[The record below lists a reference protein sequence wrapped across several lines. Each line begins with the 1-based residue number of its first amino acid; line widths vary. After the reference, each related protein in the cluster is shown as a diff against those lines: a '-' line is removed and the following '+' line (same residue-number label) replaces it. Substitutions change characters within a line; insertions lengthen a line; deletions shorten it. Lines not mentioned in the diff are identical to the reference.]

1 MSQAEELFNQA
12 YKLSVV
18 EEKHREAIELCRE
31 ALKLEP
37 DNYRVLVYLGMLL
50 GDHGRGKEI
59 GEARQLFVTAIEKA
73 KSASAFCTTW
83 PEEAA
88 IHHLGVWE
96 WSQDHYLE
104 ASLFFLIDSLIC
116 RNQESRRS
124 LTQLLAEHDLPIVR
138 DIKLVLQKIM
148 NEYQLLPRQADK

>member
-1 MSQAEELFNQA
+1 MLKAEELFNQA
-12 YKLSVV
+12 YNLSVV
-18 EEKHREAIELCRE
+18 EEKHREAIDLCRK
-31 ALKLEP
+31 ALELEP

-59 GEARQLFVTAIEKA
+59 AEARQCFITAIEKA
-73 KSASAFCTTW
+73 KSASCFCTTW

-96 WSQDHYLE
+96 WSQGHDLE
-104 ASLFFLIDSLIC
+104 ASLFFLIDSLLC
-116 RNQESRRS
+116 KNQESSRS
-124 LTQLLAEHDLPIVR
+124 LAQLLADHDLSIVR

-148 NEYQLLPRQADK
+148 NEYQLLPRLADK